1 MKSSV
6 PAWGKCLNFLGYR
19 CHPGPFRG
27 HHQPPPL
34 SEPSEL
40 SLATAAALNQIKQ
53 IFSKNKLVS
62 FIKGPLRAGHPGRGT
77 VYKVGDYPHGQL
89 VFSWDICIE
98 LIEFRTEWLYD
109 LSQGRLLP
117 VMKQSCRKIWVFK
130 LLFKKLNSSYFV
142 CTGNNSL
149 SCWWDSNGWLQ
160 SRCWW
165 ANTMTTSQTL
175 ALLRKKKE
183 KYLYIF
189 LE

>member
-1 MKSSV
+1 LGIYRRAEDWALLWPCSILARVESLNAQKKLFFLSQEPKKSHVKSSV

-117 VMKQSCRKIWVFK
+117 VM
-130 LLFKKLNSSYFV
+130 NAE
-142 CTGNNSL
+142 
-149 SCWWDSNGWLQ
+149 LQ
-160 SRCWW
+160 EDLGFQ
-165 ANTMTTSQTL
+165 A
-175 ALLRKKKE
+175 AV
-183 KYLYIF
+183 
-189 LE
+189 